1 MMVDRLLSRAP
12 FWRAVVLLAVLLRV
26 AFIVAPFD
34 VLHPVDAH
42 DLGRRLLDGQMPY
55 RDFGLEYPPG
65 ALLGFL
71 LPGLAPS
78 SIAPQV
84 VALQALAMDGLIMLL
99 MRSSQERFRR
109 YVLLST
115 ILFPLMSGGFD
126 AIAMACIAWSTT
138 LIGRDDRRG
147 WWVASLGA
155 AVKIFPG
162 VAWGWA
168 RRWGRTG
175 TVALG
180 VAVAVLLVPLA
191 LGEGRDVYV
200 RYHLDRGVQQESLA
214 ASATYLVGRV
224 TGEPI
229 EISYRFRAQEVVGA
243 ETLGTVLLVVFGLAA
258 CALAVRCR
266 RRSDPLDPWLSSL
279 AVLAVVLCGSKVLS
293 PQFML
298 LAAPAAAQL
307 GGRIYDAYLAIAVL
321 SILAFT
327 DDGKA
332 DTFMTVVALRN
343 LVFLA
348 VAVGASWMVLRPPAA
363 TGSRDP
369 AVSADLQAT

>member
-1 MMVDRLLSRAP
+1 MVDRLLSRSAL
-12 FWRAVVLLAVLLRV
+12 WRVVVVFAVLLRV

-34 VLHPVDAH
+34 VLYPVDAH
-42 DLGRRLLDGQMPY
+42 ELGRRLLDGQMPY

-71 LPGLAPS
+71 LPGFAPS

-84 VALQALAMDGLIMLL
+84 VALQALAMDGLILL
-99 MRSSQERFRR
+99 VMRSSQARFRR

-126 AIAMACIAWSTT
+126 AVAMACIAWSTA

-147 WWVASLGA
+147 SWVASLGA

-168 RRWGRTG
+168 RRWGRAG

-180 VAVAVLLVPLA
+180 VTVAVLLAPLA

-214 ASATYLVGRV
+214 ASLAFLAGHV
-224 TGEPI
+224 TGDPV

-243 ETLGTVLLVVFGLAA
+243 EALGAVMLVVFGLVA
-258 CALAVRCR
+258 CALAIRCR
-266 RRSDPLDPWLSSL
+266 RSPQRLDPWLSSL

-298 LAAPAAAQL
+298 LAAPAAAHL
-307 GGRIYDAYLAIAVL
+307 GGRIYEAYLAIAVL

-327 DDGKA
+327 DEAKG

-343 LVFLA
+343 VLFFALA
-348 VAVGASWMVLRPPAA
+348 MGASWMVLRAPTAA
-363 TGSRDP
+363 GARDP
-369 AVSADLQAT
+369 GVVADLGPT